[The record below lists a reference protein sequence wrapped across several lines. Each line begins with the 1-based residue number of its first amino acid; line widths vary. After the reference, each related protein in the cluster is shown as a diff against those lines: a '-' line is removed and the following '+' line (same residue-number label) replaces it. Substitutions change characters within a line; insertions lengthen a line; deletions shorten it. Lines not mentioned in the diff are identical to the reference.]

1 MNTKQEAINKFIS
14 QEQSKKL
21 QGVKN
26 KAANELRNLQPVDKA
41 LVLDLIRLKE
51 AHGLNKIYKLL
62 QIINLSEQ

>member
-26 KAANELRNLQPVDKA
+26 KAAAELRNLQPVDKA